1 MTLKFEEMQEVI
13 NAALASTNKRITGDA
28 QPVRLTATQLNAM
41 GTASTTH
48 VWFGTVYLAATE
60 DITFQLNTEITLTAT
75 NIIAAVNHTDANYE
89 NVLFNRVTST
99 AADGT
104 YYFVGYRFQV
114 TNL

>member
-1 MTLKFEEMQEVI
+1 MNLNIEQII
-13 NAALASTNKRITGDA
+13 NLVASKTGKKVNRADMD
-28 QPVRLTATQLNAM
+28 VVYLNATQLNAM

-60 DITFQLNTEITLTAT
+60 DITFQLNTEITLTPN

-89 NVLFNRVTST
+89 NVLFNKVTST

-104 YYFVGYRFQV
+104 YYFVGYKIKV
-114 TNL
+114 ENA